1 MKELDI
7 TLLTILMANTNNK
20 YYVHNLR
27 YLLNA
32 DVLSKDEETICYSL
46 LKQIELYGHINLPV
60 ALNELSY
67 KLDDIENCEELNYA
81 SMFTTIDELIQNRRE
96 EENKALMKEA
106 IESGSPQLYTGK
118 MLETFFNRYANNITV
133 SKDDDYEKLSEPDYI
148 TPPKT
153 ISCANEY
160 IDSLIGGLEIG
171 TITTLVGTY
180 DNYKS
185 LWALNIAYK
194 CLKSGMNVM
203 YLSLGTK
210 RIEVYKRFLSRH
222 SCDRKFGGTINVDDI
237 ESKCDR
243 TIYDGV
249 YIDFE
254 AVLKEHLVIFDDEEC
269 IVNSHYNLQKLIVYA
284 QKEFLEKTGK
294 GIELIIID
302 DFSNIKLDNGKRSVT
317 NRSIIINEYYKYLSN
332 QAKDLLGTYEKI
344 NIVITFHA
352 INNFDYFFTNCCDF
366 TLDFVDNE
374 VNILSDYIFTIYVDH
389 DLRENG
395 NAKLKVLK
403 SYNVTMEESR
413 AENIDYE
420 HWHLKYAPD
429 NNDDEAYKDELIG
442 KLENQNEQLTY
453 TVHTQAQEMLDMV
466 MDKTNETK
474 GMSLDDML
482 KGYKF

>member
-210 RIEVYKRFLSRH
+210 RIEVYKRF
-222 SCDRKFGGTINVDDI
+222 
-237 ESKCDR
+237 
-243 TIYDGV
+243 
-249 YIDFE
+249 
-254 AVLKEHLVIFDDEEC
+254 
-269 IVNSHYNLQKLIVYA
+269 
-284 QKEFLEKTGK
+284 
-294 GIELIIID
+294 
-302 DFSNIKLDNGKRSVT
+302 
-317 NRSIIINEYYKYLSN
+317 
-332 QAKDLLGTYEKI
+332 
-344 NIVITFHA
+344 
-352 INNFDYFFTNCCDF
+352 
-366 TLDFVDNE
+366 
-374 VNILSDYIFTIYVDH
+374 
-389 DLRENG
+389 
-395 NAKLKVLK
+395 
-403 SYNVTMEESR
+403 
-413 AENIDYE
+413 
-420 HWHLKYAPD
+420 
-429 NNDDEAYKDELIG
+429 
-442 KLENQNEQLTY
+442 
-453 TVHTQAQEMLDMV
+453 
-466 MDKTNETK
+466 
-474 GMSLDDML
+474 
-482 KGYKF
+482 